1 MRVRRYLI
9 TAVFAALAV
18 PPSVPAQQC
27 DLSHAQE
34 PFHLV
39 WPFTMETRQ
48 EHEPPPSGPTPNP
61 AREITRFVGAR
72 DSQGRYLSRL
82 IYADGSS
89 ASSVVDPVAGEE
101 TYWNSTSTQAKLLIY
116 PMSVAGRRSCWQ
128 VPDSERHPISNGPV
142 TAAPQASCAPT
153 GQTQP
158 SNCRDACDAQR
169 RAKALPPV
177 NNMGFARCGAGQPG
191 PIQENLGID
200 VIQGEEV
207 HGCRETT
214 TLPDGK
220 RFVTETWYDDHHF
233 PLRGIEAKP
242 DGNKYSREV
251 IRLSWDEPD
260 SSAFRP
266 PKGYEVVRIKMDEVP
281 CEAQGLGSH

>member
-1 MRVRRYLI
+1 MRVGRYL
-9 TAVFAALAV
+9 TMAVFAALALQ
-18 PPSVPAQQC
+18 PSLPAQQC
-27 DLSHAQE
+27 DPGHAQE

-39 WPFTMETRQ
+39 WPFAMESRQ
-48 EHEPPPSGPTPNP
+48 EHEPAPSGPTPNP

-72 DSQGRYLSRL
+72 DSQGRYLWRL

-89 ASSVVDPVAGEE
+89 ASLVVDPVAGEE
-101 TYWNSTSTQAKLLIY
+101 IYWNTTSTQAKLLIH
-116 PMSVAGRRSCWQ
+116 PVSVAGRRSCWQ
-128 VPDSERHPISNGPV
+128 IPESERSAVSNGPV

-153 GQTQP
+153 GQLQP

-169 RAKALPPV
+169 RSKALPPV
-177 NNMGFARCGAGQPG
+177 KMGFPRCAPGQPG
-191 PIQENLGID
+191 PIPENLGVE

-220 RFVTETWYDDHHF
+220 RFVSETWYDDHSF
-233 PLRGIEAKP
+233 PLRRIEAKP

-251 IRLSWDEPD
+251 IRLSREEPD
-260 SSAFRP
+260 PSAFQP
-266 PKGYEVVRIKMDEVP
+266 PKGYEVVRLKMDEVP
-281 CEAQGLGSH
+281 CEAQGQGSH